1 MLLRVSL
8 DFGPRE
14 SVLAP
19 SGPLILDVEVR
30 TRPPNPAC
38 AVRRLARF
46 AAILALSFGG
56 GSAAYAQDD
65 GARLYMMVPDQT
77 TIASLRFHLLH
88 SNVASDEGTVNED
101 NDLDTKLVVFQFVQA
116 LRFGSDQSFIFLV
129 LPGSRISENA
139 VTDDLTGL
147 GDAQLGFV
155 LGVRGTPALVP
166 SDYAAHPPGL
176 AVNLL
181 AKIFFPT
188 GKYSSERPV
197 NIGANRWAL
206 RLGVPIVY
214 AIGDR
219 MADPH
224 LTTIEA
230 MPTVTFYSA
239 NGEPFGARRT
249 KQKPLYIFEGH
260 LTRGFTR
267 RFWGSLDLLW
277 REGGELKVDG
287 IEAGN
292 SQSAVSLGA
301 TGTFALPANISLR
314 LSAGKVIARNE
325 HGPNGW
331 MLRTII
337 GTAF

>member
-1 MLLRVSL
+1 M

-14 SVLAP
+14 SVLATP
-19 SGPLILDVEVR
+19 FRELFLDAEMS
-30 TRPPNPAC
+30 TRWPNPAR
-38 AVRRLARF
+38 AARRLARCV
-46 AAILALSFGG
+46 AIVALSFGAS
-56 GSAAYAQDD
+56 SAAYSQDD

-129 LPGSRISENA
+129 VPGSSISKNA

-155 LGVRGTPALVP
+155 LGVHGTPALAP
-166 SDYAAHPPGL
+166 SDYADHQPGL

-188 GKYSSERPV
+188 GKYSSGRPV

-206 RLGVPIVY
+206 RLGAPIVY

-224 LTTIEA
+224 LMTIEA
-230 MPTVTFYSA
+230 MPTVTFYTA
-239 NGEPFGARRT
+239 NDEPFGAT
-249 KQKPLYIFEGH
+249 HAKQKPLYIFEGH

-267 RFWGSLDLLW
+267 GFWASLDLLW
-277 REGGELKVDG
+277 REGGEVKVDG
-287 IEAGN
+287 VGAGN
-292 SQSAVSLGA
+292 SQSAVSLGT
-301 TGTFALPANISLR
+301 TGTFALPANLSLR
-314 LSAGKVIARNE
+314 LSAGKVVARNE

-331 MLRTII
+331 MLRTIL

>member
-1 MLLRVSL
+1 M
-8 DFGPRE
+8 
-14 SVLAP
+14 
-19 SGPLILDVEVR
+19 R
-30 TRPPNPAC
+30 TRRPKPAC
-38 AVRRLARF
+38 AARRLARCV
-46 AAILALSFGG
+46 AIVALSFGA
-56 GSAAYAQDD
+56 GSAADAQDD

-88 SNVASDEGTVNED
+88 SNVAADEGTVNED

-129 LPGSRISENA
+129 VPGSHISANDL
-139 VTDDLTGL
+139 TDDLTGL

-155 LGVRGTPALVP
+155 LGVHGTPALP
-166 SDYAAHPPGL
+166 PAAYAEHPPGL

-188 GKYSSERPV
+188 GRYGSQRPV
-197 NIGANRWAL
+197 NVGANRWAL

-214 AIGDR
+214 ATGEK

-224 LTTIEA
+224 LVTIEA
-230 MPTVTFYSA
+230 MPTITFYAA
-239 NGEPFGARRT
+239 NGEPFGASRT

-267 RFWGSLDLLW
+267 SFWASLDLLW
-277 REGGELKVDG
+277 REGGEVKVDG
-287 IEAGN
+287 IGAGN
-292 SQSAVSLGA
+292 SQSAVSLGT
-301 TGTFALPANISLR
+301 TGTFALPANLSVR

-337 GTAF
+337 GTTF